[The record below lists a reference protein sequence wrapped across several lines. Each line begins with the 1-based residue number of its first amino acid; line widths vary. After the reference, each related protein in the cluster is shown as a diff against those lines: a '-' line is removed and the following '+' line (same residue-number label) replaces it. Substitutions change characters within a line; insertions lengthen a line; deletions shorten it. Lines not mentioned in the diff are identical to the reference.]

1 MKDFFLS
8 LHPGVRIVLVLVLVI
23 GLLVVLNYRPAEKK
37 PVEDFDEF
45 AETTDEAED
54 TGGQIIYETIEPAP
68 TQETPAP
75 PVETAPEPESVQQP
89 APSKPAP
96 VQPAAPQPSPP
107 QLTSNFYS
115 IQIASSQDLARA
127 QDLAGRLKKEGLA
140 AEVVSQSI
148 EGSTWHRV
156 YVGRYA
162 AKEEASAK
170 LPALRQKYPDSFIK
184 FRSG

>member
-1 MKDFFLS
+1 MKAFFLS

-23 GLLVVLNYRPAEKK
+23 GLLVVLNYQPAEKK

-45 AETTDEAED
+45 AEITDEAED

-68 TQETPAP
+68 EPASTEEAQTQAPASVPTPAEP
-75 PVETAPEPESVQQP
+75 TAPSQAAPAQP
-89 APSKPAP
+89 QP
-96 VQPAAPQPSPP
+96 VQS
-107 QLTSNFYS
+107 QLTANFYS
-115 IQIASSQDLARA
+115 IQVASSKDLARA
-127 QDLAGRLKKEGLA
+127 QELAGRLKKEGLA
-140 AEVVSQSI
+140 AEVISQSV

-162 AKEEASAK
+162 TKEEANAK

-184 FRSG
+184 FRNG